1 MLNEI
6 FIVNNLLYGVTEKY
20 DVLFAK
26 IAIFI
31 VHVHVY
37 ASIGFVPV
45 VHGTW
50 MKHLYYDYTC
60 CIGKLWVGFIET
72 LI

>member
-1 MLNEI
+1 MLNKI
-6 FIVNNLLYGVTEKY
+6 FIMNNLLYGVTEKY

-31 VHVHVY
+31 VHMHV
-37 ASIGFVPV
+37 SIGFVLV
-45 VHGTW
+45 AHVTW

-60 CIGKLWVGFIET
+60 CIGKLWVGFIEA